1 MAEMRITGGAL
12 RGRRLY
18 VPKAG
23 MRPTTG
29 RVREAIF
36 SMLGSVEGATVLD
49 LFCGSGALGIEALSR
64 GGGFATFV
72 DIKPSAVTR
81 NLYELGITG
90 GEPDR
95 GWVVKSD
102 VLDFLEREALLG
114 PTMRYDLILCDP
126 PYKLAAGLATGLD
139 AVIPGV
145 LAEGGRVVIETSA
158 RNPLQLAEPLIKD
171 KTYGDTLV
179 RVYAPKPVAQGKEPK

>member
-1 MAEMRITGGAL
+1 MAEMRITGGEL

-36 SMLGSVEGATVLD
+36 SMLGSIEGVLVLD

-64 GGGFATFV
+64 GAADATFV
-72 DIKPSAVTR
+72 DRNAGPVTR
-81 NLYELGITG
+81 NLDQLGITG

-95 GWVVKSD
+95 GWVVRED
-102 VLDFLEREALLG
+102 AFDFLERETFFG
-114 PTMRYDLILCDP
+114 PTLRYDLILCDP
-126 PYKLAAGLATGLD
+126 PYRLAAALVTGLD
-139 AVIPGV
+139 IFIPGV
-145 LAEGGRVVIETSA
+145 LAEGGRLVLETSA
-158 RNPLQLAEPLIKD
+158 RNPIELSYPLIKD
-171 KTYGDTLV
+171 RSYGDTLV
-179 RVYAPKPVAQGKEPK
+179 RIYAPEPVPHTKEQK

>member
-1 MAEMRITGGAL
+1 MRITGGEL

-36 SMLGSVEGATVLD
+36 SMLGSVDGAIVLD

-64 GGGFATFV
+64 GAGEATFV
-72 DIKPSAVTR
+72 DTKTGPVMR
-81 NLYELGITG
+81 NLDELGIMG
-90 GEPDR
+90 GEN
-95 GWVVKSD
+95 GWQVVKSD
-102 VLDFLEREALLG
+102 ALDFLKGKTIFE
-114 PTMRYDLILCDP
+114 PSPRYDLILCDP
-126 PYKLAAGLATGLD
+126 PYRLAAGLATGLD
-139 AVIPGV
+139 VVIPGV

-158 RNPLQLAEPLIKD
+158 RSPLQLSQPLIKD
-171 KTYGDTLV
+171 RSYGDTLV
-179 RVYAPKPVAQGKEPK
+179 RVYAPEPVTE

>member
-1 MAEMRITGGAL
+1 MAEMRITGGEL

-36 SMLGSVEGATVLD
+36 SMLGSIEGAMVLD

-64 GGGFATFV
+64 GARDATFV
-72 DIKPSAVTR
+72 DIKPGAVIR
-81 NLYELGITG
+81 NLDELGITG
-90 GEPDR
+90 GKPDR
-95 GWVVKSD
+95 GWVVKSE
-102 VLDFLEREALLG
+102 VLDFLEREARLG

-179 RVYAPKPVAQGKEPK
+179 RVYAPEPVAHGKEPK

>member
-1 MAEMRITGGAL
+1 MAEMRITGGEL

-36 SMLGSVEGATVLD
+36 SMLGSVEGAAVLD

-64 GGGFATFV
+64 GASEATFV
-72 DIKPSAVTR
+72 DTKTGAVMR
-81 NLYELGITG
+81 NLDELGIVASVK
-90 GEPDR
+90 
-95 GWVVKSD
+95 GWQVVKSD
-102 VLDFLEREALLG
+102 ALDFLEGKTIFEPA
-114 PTMRYDLILCDP
+114 PRYDLILCDP
-126 PYKLAAGLATGLD
+126 PYRLAAGLATGLD
-139 AVIPGV
+139 GVIPGV

-158 RNPLQLAEPLIKD
+158 RSPLQLSQPLIKD
-171 KTYGDTLV
+171 RSYGDTLV
-179 RVYAPKPVAQGKEPK
+179 RVYAPEPVKQGKERT

>member
-1 MAEMRITGGAL
+1 MRITGGAL

-64 GGGFATFV
+64 GAGFATFV